1 MLAWVCASGT
11 MTLSSYSYR
20 RSATALL
27 SGAADALASV
37 FFPASCGICEKLLL
51 RANRVPICEECLASF
66 TPIPQRACEICG
78 QPIESFYTEAEV
90 GLHCPN
96 CAPPRYAFARARS
109 MAIYEDA
116 LVSAVLMLKY
126 RRMDPL
132 AKWFAQCLALLVRG
146 QGDAYLADIVVPVP
160 LHRDRLKERG
170 FNQAALLAR
179 ALAKALKL
187 PSNLNLLVRTR
198 ERPQKQVLSIEERW
212 EAVRGAFATRPGS
225 QVDKLRVLLVDDVL
239 TTGAT
244 LDACARALLDSGAK
258 SVVAVTIARAARS
271 PVTGPQ

>member
-1 MLAWVCASGT
+1 
-11 MTLSSYSYR
+11 MTLSSYFYR

-37 FFPASCGICEKLLL
+37 FFPAPCGICEKLLL
-51 RANRVPICEECLASF
+51 RANRVPICEECLTSF
-66 TPIPQRACEICG
+66 TPIPKRACEICG

-90 GLHCPN
+90 GLYCPN

-126 RRMDPL
+126 RRMEPL
-132 AKWFAQCLALLVRG
+132 AKWFAQGLAVLVRS

-170 FNQAALLAR
+170 FNQAALLAK

-187 PSNLNLLVRTR
+187 PCKLNLLVRTR
-198 ERPQKQVLSIEERW
+198 ERPQKRVLSIEERW
-212 EAVRGAFATRPGS
+212 EAVRGAFATLPGS